1 MNGPRSAGHATF
13 ALLAAA
19 LIGSVFLLTL
29 VARSGD
35 DLARIHLR
43 RAADDAV
50 RHGAQAQAA
59 AADFVAATNL
69 LTIGLHGATAALLLG
84 GTGTAIAWM
93 TAGAVPAGLD
103 MLAQTADLAGDILVV
118 HHELRRAVDTLAT
131 TALPAVVVPAMLA
144 AAASQPDAGPLWP
157 LDPLANTEGT
167 TDLADTGCLT
177 EVALPTRRPFGL
189 DLQNHRVPSTPA
201 IGAGALPTAP
211 GAESIGKIA
220 AATALKLAYAE
231 FLEVEAE
238 RWATAALP
246 AHRLCELQHS
256 AHDRGRTAWRREADR
271 VVAEISRAIR
281 TIPHEWTPTPTLESA
296 WDAWRM
302 FVPDAPASPQALID
316 GPSVPLPQPDQE
328 PLLGLIGTLSAGD
341 AFHGD
346 GATCAD
352 INGHLALLH
361 AEWQPAAGGLPTVG
375 EVQAAIDRRSFGDDK
390 PTQIRD
396 GEMATWLERALC
408 RVVTEAARLAGADGP
423 AWPLRLGRNWPR
435 GGVGALMLTAD
446 AGSALSQARPYH
458 RDYSAGDLPLRP
470 GFVAVPTPVTVHHS
484 RWPSPWQAFL
494 DAGIAH

>member
-13 ALLAAA
+13 ALLGAA

-35 DLARIHLR
+35 DLARIRLR
-43 RAADDAV
+43 KAADDAV

-118 HHELRRAVDTLAT
+118 HHELRRVVDTLAT

-157 LDPLANTEGT
+157 LDPLANTEGAP
-167 TDLADTGCLT
+167 DPADAGCLA

-189 DLQNHRVPSTPA
+189 ELQSHRVPSTTA
-201 IGAGALPTAP
+201 IGAGSLPSAP
-211 GAESIGKIA
+211 SADAVAKIA
-220 AATALKLAYAE
+220 AATTLKLAYAE
-231 FLEVEAE
+231 FLEAEAE

-246 AHRLCELQHS
+246 THRLCELQHS
-256 AHDRGRTAWRREADR
+256 AHDRERAAWRREATR
-271 VVAEISRAIR
+271 VVAEISRQAR
-281 TIPHEWTPTPTLESA
+281 STPDEWTPTPALDAA
-296 WDAWRM
+296 WNAWRTH
-302 FVPDAPASPQALID
+302 VPDAPASPQALT
-316 GPSVPLPQPDQE
+316 GSRSLRPPQPDQE
-328 PLLGLIGTLSAGD
+328 PLLGLIRTLNAGD
-341 AFHGD
+341 AFHED
-346 GATCAD
+346 AATCAD
-352 INGHLALLH
+352 INGHLALLQ
-361 AEWQPAAGGLPTVG
+361 AAWQPAAGGLPTVSD
-375 EVQAAIDRRSFGDDK
+375 VQTAIDRRSFGDDK

-408 RVVTEAARLAGADGP
+408 RVMVEAARLAGADGP
-423 AWPLRLGRNWPR
+423 ALPLRLGPNWQR
-435 GGVGALMLTAD
+435 GGVGALMLAAD

-458 RDYSAGDLPLRP
+458 RDYTAGDLPLWP
-470 GFVAVPTPVTVHHS
+470 GFVAVPSPVTVHHS